1 MRRRVGGLSHRDVL
15 FLACNAAIGI
25 AVGALVLRWPGFAAG
40 FVPPVLW
47 LVLGMGIVEI
57 GGALLF
63 GHGGPLV
70 TYGMRILGL
79 ATSFAAYALVSSAFG
94 HA

>member
-1 MRRRVGGLSHRDVL
+1 
-15 FLACNAAIGI
+15 
-25 AVGALVLRWPGFAAG
+25 
-40 FVPPVLW
+40 
-47 LVLGMGIVEI
+47 MGIVEI
-57 GGALLF
+57 GGALLL

>member
-1 MRRRVGGLSHRDVL
+1 VGGLSHRDVL
-15 FLACNAAIGI
+15 FLACNAVIGI
-25 AVGALVLRWPGFAAG
+25 AVGALVLRWPG

-79 ATSFAAYALVSSAFG
+79 ATSFAAYAVVSSAFG